1 MAHAGAKLER
11 FQPAAKHRELV
22 DGLRTLIALAGDA
35 RGEPIVGPRLRMRAK
50 PNVLGPNRDL
60 DRFAALYV
68 GRHHRRESM
77 ATGLDDAELAVAL
90 EDAARDQARR
100 TGEIRHEQ
108 VGGTIIDL
116 VRSRQLQKL
125 AVAHDTNAVAEHH
138 RLGLIVGD
146 VDRGDPG
153 LLDDAPQVVTQP
165 QPQLRVEITQ
175 WLVEKKELGLI
186 DQTARQGYTLHLP
199 AGERHHRAICEL
211 R

>member
-1 MAHAGAKLER
+1 MAHSME
-11 FQPAAKHRELV
+11 PATAKHRELV
-22 DGLRTLIALAGDA
+22 DGLRTLIALTGDA
-35 RGEPIVGPRLRMRAK
+35 RGEPIVGLRLPMRAE

-60 DRFAALYV
+60 DRFATLYV
-68 GRHHRRESM
+68 GQHHRRESM

-108 VGGTIIDL
+108 VGRTIIDL
-116 VRSRQLQKL
+116 IRGRQLQKL
-125 AVAHDTNAVAEHH
+125 TVAHDTDAVAEHH

-146 VDRGDPG
+146 VNRRDPG
-153 LLDDAPQVVTQP
+153 LLDDAPQVVAQP
-165 QPQLRVEITQ
+165 QPQLRVEIAQ
-175 WLVEKKELGLI
+175 RLVEKKELGFI
-186 DQTARQGYTLHLP
+186 DKAARQRHTLHLP